1 LAAEHKLRGYDPR
14 VGRIALIAL
23 AVFVFP
29 AQALAGRTIG
39 SPLTQPANFFT
50 ACTADPDPPPACTVT
65 QTAEPSVA
73 LTAPISGVITRWRVR
88 SISLG
93 TVALRVLRPNPD
105 GTFTA
110 LATSVAQPMTQRPAA
125 GRDVTYAFNTRLTVL
140 EGDRIAVDR
149 DRRAGGIFRNRSN
162 NPAFQTGVFVPPLPD
177 NGTAPLQQG
186 QSGIEL
192 MLNALIEIDADADGF
207 GDESQDNCPKIPN
220 DQTSN
225 PCTASPA
232 PGSQPTQPTDTG
244 TFPGPDEGSQAE
256 PAPTWRGHRP
266 RRRRAGPGANRRVAD
281 EFRLHRGR
289 GPYRTRVARRPIR
302 R

>member
-1 LAAEHKLRGYDPR
+1 

-23 AVFVFP
+23 ALLVLP
-29 AQALAGRTIG
+29 AQALAARTIG

-65 QTAEPSVA
+65 QTAEPAVT

-93 TVALRVLRPNPD
+93 TVSLRVLRPNPD

-110 LATSVAQPMTQRPAA
+110 LASSVPQSMTQRPAA
-125 GRDVTYAFNTRLTVL
+125 GRDLTYAFQARMTVL

-149 DRRAGGIFRNRSN
+149 DRRAGGIFRTRST
-162 NPAFQTGVFVPPLPD
+162 NPAFQTGIFVPPLPD
-177 NGTAPLQQG
+177 NGTAPLRPG
-186 QSGIEL
+186 QAGIEL
-192 MLNALIEIDADADGF
+192 MVNADIEIDADADGF
-207 GDESQDNCPKIPN
+207 GDETQDNCPKIPN

-225 PCTASPA
+225 PCTAAPT
-232 PGSQPTQPTDTG
+232 PGSQPTQPGDTG
-244 TFPGPDEGSQAE
+244 TLPAPDEGNDAE
-256 PAPTWRGHRP
+256 PAPSWRGHRP
-266 RRRRAGPGANRRVAD
+266 RTRRGRAGAQGRVAD
-281 EFRLHRGR
+281 QFRLHRGR
-289 GPYRTRVARRPIR
+289 GAYRPRVARRPIR

>member
-1 LAAEHKLRGYDPR
+1 
-14 VGRIALIAL
+14 VGRIAVIAL
-23 AVFVFP
+23 ALLVFP
-29 AQALAGRTIG
+29 AQALAARTIG

-65 QTAEPSVA
+65 QTAEPAVT

-93 TVALRVLRPNPD
+93 SVTLRVLRPNPD

-110 LATSVAQPMTQRPAA
+110 VASSVPQSMTQRPAA
-125 GRDVTYAFNTRLTVL
+125 GRDVAYAFKARMVVL

-149 DRRAGGIFRNRSN
+149 DRKAGGIFRNRST
-162 NPAFQTGVFVPPLPD
+162 NPAFQTGIFVPPLPD
-177 NGTAPLQQG
+177 NAAAPLRQG
-186 QSGIEL
+186 QAGIEL
-192 MLNALIEIDADADGF
+192 MVNADIEIDADADGF

-225 PCTASPA
+225 PCTAAPT
-232 PGSQPTQPTDTG
+232 PGSQTTQPGDTG
-244 TFPGPDEGSQAE
+244 TFPAPDEGNDAE
-256 PAPTWRGHRP
+256 PAPTWRGHRARA
-266 RRRRAGPGANRRVAD
+266 RRGGAGAKGRVTD

-289 GPYRTRVARRPIR
+289 GG
-302 R
+302 